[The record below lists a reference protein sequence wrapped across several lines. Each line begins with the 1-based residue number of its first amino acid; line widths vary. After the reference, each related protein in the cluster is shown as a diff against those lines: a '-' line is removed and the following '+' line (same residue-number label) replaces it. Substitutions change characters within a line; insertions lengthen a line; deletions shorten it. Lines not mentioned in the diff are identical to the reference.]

1 MQNLVRMREM
11 KRGSEM
17 HNEIEAAGAAMHA
30 GLAAGVLEGREARR
44 PVHGPCANCG
54 AQTVGAYCHACGQPA
69 HVHRTLGHMIAE
81 FAHGIWHFDSKAW
94 RTLPYL
100 IFRPGTLTRD
110 YVYGKRARFISPL
123 ALFLFSIFLM
133 FFAFSLIRVPPVS
146 APPGRT
152 IAEARIEQA
161 QLETELAGAR
171 TASRA
176 AQARLDTAD
185 AQEAQARLA
194 SDGAQLEAALR
205 EVEGARI
212 AFAQSQSS
220 ENATQKRLG
229 DVQAQLSKSARN
241 LAILKSSR
249 ADLGQRI
256 AAAESAGE
264 GVRAAALRAALAKV
278 DRALAA
284 MESGE
289 APLASTSEP
298 GIDIN
303 GEDVAVNL
311 GLGQQQAQSSI
322 LEEIKRAEAA
332 GKIDVHTGNKNWDKK
347 VHEKL
352 ANPELGWYKIQNT
365 AYKFSFLLVPI
376 SLPFVWLIFAWKRG
390 ITLFDH
396 TVFILY
402 SLTAA
407 SLLSILLLGINT
419 LPWNMENLSA
429 ALVFIGGGLHIF
441 FHVKG
446 AYALGWFGAAWR
458 ALYLMITSVV
468 CVVIFVAIIVI
479 LGLTG

>member
-1 MQNLVRMREM
+1 MQNLARKRGM
-11 KRGSEM
+11 KRGKAM

-30 GLAAGVLEGREARR
+30 GLVAGVLEGREARR
-44 PVHGPCANCG
+44 PAHGPCANCG

-69 HVHRTLGHMIAE
+69 HVHRTLGHMIEE
-81 FAHGIWHFDSKAW
+81 FIHGIWHFDSKAW

-133 FFAFSLIRVPPVS
+133 FFAFSLIRVPPIS
-146 APPGRT
+146 APAGRT
-152 IAEARIEQA
+152 IAQARIEQG
-161 QLETELAGAR
+161 QLETELAAAR
-171 TASRA
+171 TASSA
-176 AQARLDTAD
+176 AQARLEKAD

-205 EVEGARI
+205 EVEAARI
-212 AFAQSQSS
+212 AFAEAQGS
-220 ENATQKRLG
+220 ENSAQKRLG
-229 DVQAQLSKSARN
+229 DVQAQLDKSAHNR
-241 LAILKSSR
+241 AILKSAR

-256 AAAESAGE
+256 AAAEGAGE
-264 GVRAAALRAALAKV
+264 GVRAAGLRTALIKV
-278 DRALAA
+278 DSALAA
-284 MESGE
+284 IESGE
-289 APLASTSEP
+289 APIASTSEP
-298 GIDIN
+298 GVSIK
-303 GEDVAVNL
+303 GEDVQVSL
-311 GLGQQQAQSSI
+311 GLNQQQAQSSI
-322 LEEIKRAEAA
+322 MEEIKRAEAA
-332 GKIDVHTGNKNWDKK
+332 GKINVHTGNKNWDKK

-365 AYKFSFLLVPI
+365 AYKYSFLLVPI

-390 ITLFDH
+390 TTLFDH

-407 SLLSILLLGINT
+407 SLLSILLLCINA

-458 ALYLMITSVV
+458 AAYLMITSLV
-468 CVVIFVAIIVI
+468 CVIIFVAIIVI